1 MEEEEG
7 REGHVAVFVVSW
19 RPPRSSPATAEL
31 ILLPLS
37 PSRGCHRA
45 HPTAAREEGAV
56 CGGGEREAL
65 VGGKVEQ
72 PADTLGPPK
81 NTCNVGSDLKAV
93 NPLWTTGPLVEMED
107 IFYPAHEPDILQL
120 LHGPRDE
127 RDLSKCL
134 AGEACSLT
142 MRDHVTVQASPDPI
156 LNLLDFIPKDGRR
169 CGMRRARKRK
179 IFPLKSLCS
188 KPARGKR
195 HCQRKNN
202 AHWTLNEVAKLVKG
216 ISKYGV
222 SRWTKLK
229 RDYFPESLRT
239 AVHLKDKWRNL
250 LKACG
255 INITSRKKG
264 KTQKTMLRPLD
275 TRLIEQI
282 KQVNRAISNHA
293 LRKSRDI

>member
-1 MEEEEG
+1 MEQNIASAGWRKRRPEEG
-7 REGHVAVFVVSW
+7 EPEWETMHLAAVD
-19 RPPRSSPATAEL
+19 AL
-31 ILLPLS
+31 LLPDPRRYWDDPSAAAAAGFLPQSKARNHRS
-37 PSRGCHRA
+37 P
-45 HPTAAREEGAV
+45 PTNIAFTV
-56 CGGGEREAL
+56 L
-65 VGGKVEQ
+65 FIYILIFFSSLQ
-72 PADTLGPPK
+72 
-81 NTCNVGSDLKAV
+81 
-93 NPLWTTGPLVEMED
+93 MED

-282 KQVNRAISNHA
+282 KQVASKHPYPRPKYS
-293 LRKSRDI
+293 